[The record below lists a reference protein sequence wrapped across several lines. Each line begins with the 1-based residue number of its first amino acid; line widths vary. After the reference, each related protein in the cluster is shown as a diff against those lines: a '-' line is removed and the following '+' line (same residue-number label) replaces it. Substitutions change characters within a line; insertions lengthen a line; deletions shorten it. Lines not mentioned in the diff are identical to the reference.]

1 MVWSQAGDVVRPPPE
16 CRLHKFDLARARVL
30 LASDQRDASR
40 AQLDKIL
47 REAHARGF
55 VGIEF
60 EARLAL
66 AELEKP
72 RDVVRWL
79 EPSWRCCKTALA
91 ARGLG
96 WSLVKQQR
104 ADSM

>member
-66 AELEKP
+66 AELDKASGRGAVARTE
-72 RDVVRWL
+72 
-79 EPSWRCCKTALA
+79 LA
-91 ARGLG
+91 VLQNGARSKGFGL
-96 WSLVKQQR
+96 VARKAATTR
-104 ADSM
+104 